1 MDNLKHQFAPID
13 IVREAEIRKD
23 FEDVFVIPKNCEWNG
38 KTYQI
43 VRDSDDNIEA
53 PDVTAVID
61 IRRYWEGWKA
71 AACFFD
77 NKKNQQSQLE
87 KKISNVISV
96 DFESN
101 SGAAKRKSIE
111 SYTTTRYRKLSFAI
125 EAMQLTSETLGDVL
139 AWIEDYATL
148 GDWNWTDDDKF
159 VNIATLE
166 GLMRASENDY
176 IVLGAYGEMY
186 PVKCEIFENTYEKVD

>member
-1 MDNLKHQFAPID
+1 MDNLRQQFAPID
-13 IVREAEIRKD
+13 IIREAEIRKD
-23 FEDVFVIPKNCEWNG
+23 FEDVFIIPKNCEWNG

-43 VRDSDDNIEA
+43 VRDSDDIIEA

-77 NKKNQQSQLE
+77 NKKNQLE

-101 SGAAKRKSIE
+101 SGGVKRKSNE
-111 SYTTTRYRKLSFAI
+111 SYTTARYRKLSFTI

-139 AWIEDYATL
+139 AWVEDYATL

-159 VNIATLE
+159 VNIVTLE
-166 GLMRASENDY
+166 GIMRASENDY